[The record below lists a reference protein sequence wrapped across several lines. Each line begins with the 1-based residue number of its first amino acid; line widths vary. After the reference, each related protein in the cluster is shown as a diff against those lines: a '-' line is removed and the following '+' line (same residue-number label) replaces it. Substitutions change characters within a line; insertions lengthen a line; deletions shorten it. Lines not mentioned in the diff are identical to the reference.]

1 MGKISQRTHKQ
12 ERQDR
17 GTGTGDSEEPT
28 ESLTTLQSLLRE
40 SHLVSSSSSEKDSGL
55 DDGQLRL
62 FPSIC
67 QYSTTSE

>member
-40 SHLVSSSSSEKDSGL
+40 SHLVSSSSSEKQVL
-55 DDGQLRL
+55 D
-62 FPSIC
+62 
-67 QYSTTSE
+67 TTQVIFFLLAQFLVV